1 MESVRINGVSVGVTL
16 FSQKT
21 RFIIIIIIIFTF
33 KKERLLQHTGDNEVS
48 ALARLTFYENLF
60 IG

>member
-1 MESVRINGVSVGVTL
+1 MGVTL

-21 RFIIIIIIIFTF
+21 RFIIIIIFIFAF
-33 KKERLLQHTGDNEVS
+33 KKERLLQHAGDNEVS